1 MTPRH
6 CLLVLSVT
14 AMLPT
19 SPWASDKIRFEHRSD
34 GPKVNSLLADA
45 RQSLQRG
52 ELLPALAQY
61 RAVLRLEAQNHDA
74 LLGVAAVT
82 LRQGNSPLAAR
93 YFNHVLSLDP
103 RDPNAHAGL
112 ALLNHESDNES
123 SLKLV
128 LEQHPDS
135 AALHFALGR
144 LYAEQAR
151 WSEARDAYTQA
162 QRLAPDAAAPTLNLA
177 ICLDHLN
184 QPYAAMVNYRRA
196 LKLDETGLNLDH
208 VAITLRLEQLAR

>member
-1 MTPRH
+1 MSLRH
-6 CLLVLSVT
+6 LFLVLSLA
-14 AMLPT
+14 AMLPK
-19 SPWASDKIRFEHRSD
+19 SSSAGDKIRIEHRSD
-34 GPKVNSLLADA
+34 SPKVNSLLADA
-45 RQSLQRG
+45 WQSLHRG

-61 RAVLRLEAQNHDA
+61 RAVLQLEARNHDA

-82 LRQGNSPLAAR
+82 LRQGDSPLAAR

-103 RDPNAHAGL
+103 RDPSAHAGL
-112 ALLNHESDNES
+112 ALLNHAAGNES

-144 LYAEQAR
+144 VYAEQAR

-162 QRLAPDAAAPTLNLA
+162 QRFAPDAAAPAFNLA

-184 QPYAAMVNYRRA
+184 QPYAAMTSYRHA
-196 LKLDETGLNLDH
+196 LELDGTGLNLDH
-208 VAITLRLEQLAR
+208 AAITLRLEQLSR